1 MSAFKYFE
9 NLEQKLEQIKTDEFY
24 RPYLEELKATYEENK
39 EADTVLDYQ
48 SFMCFF
54 TTGSRLEYETKY
66 FARRSRLCVT
76 LILYLLYKEQHY
88 LDELCETIWQICSQI
103 TWVYPAHLRGI
114 EVEDY
119 RTHIDLGAAETA
131 HSLAEVDYLVGDALP
146 ERIRALIRHEV
157 KERIFD
163 AYESRPYFW
172 EKLENNWP
180 GVCGGSVGMAYMYLA
195 PERFE
200 KVKDRLLEVME
211 TFKRSYGEDG
221 SNTEGIS
228 YWQYGFWM
236 YLNFADMLYHY
247 SEGKIDIRHLEK
259 VEKMARFPLK
269 TVMRGYITVSF
280 SDSARVFPFENIG
293 LFTYLKKNYE
303 GYEILPPKTKEL
315 GKAGWSKSTFT
326 LRNFLWSDPE
336 CLKTQTELKMGME
349 YLPDAQWY
357 MVRKPNYSFSA
368 KGGHND
374 EGHNHNDVGNFV
386 LATDNGQMIADMGA
400 MEYTAKCFSSER
412 YTLLQNSSRGHS
424 VPIIDGKEQ
433 GAGRRYHASVREVTD
448 TRFSMEIQEAYV
460 TDIPKILRTFELAE
474 DGITMTDEYET
485 IEGHEIVERF
495 ISVVEPV
502 VDGNKIY
509 IGDIVLGAEG
519 LLKITKDA
527 VKDKKQRDEYL
538 WLIDY
543 QVTEK
548 KFVMEIQVGEK

>member
-1 MSAFKYFE
+1 
-9 NLEQKLEQIKTDEFY
+9 
-24 RPYLEELKATYEENK
+24 
-39 EADTVLDYQ
+39 
-48 SFMCFF
+48 
-54 TTGSRLEYETKY
+54 
-66 FARRSRLCVT
+66 
-76 LILYLLYKEQHY
+76 
-88 LDELCETIWQICSQI
+88 
-103 TWVYPAHLRGI
+103 
-114 EVEDY
+114 
-119 RTHIDLGAAETA
+119 
-131 HSLAEVDYLVGDALP
+131 
-146 ERIRALIRHEV
+146 
-157 KERIFD
+157 
-163 AYESRPYFW
+163 
-172 EKLENNWP
+172 
-180 GVCGGSVGMAYMYLA
+180 MYLA

-228 YWQYGFWM
+228 YWEYGFWM
-236 YLNFADMLYHY
+236 YLNFAEMLYRY
-247 SEGKIDIRHLEK
+247 SAGKTDIRHLEK

-269 TVMRGYITVSF
+269 TVMRGYTTASF
-280 SDSARVFPFENIG
+280 SDSVRMFSFKNIG
-293 LFTYLKKNYE
+293 LFTYLKKNYD
-303 GYEILPPKTKEL
+303 GYEILPPKDREL
-315 GKAGWSKSTFT
+315 EKTGWTKSTFAV
-326 LRNFLWSDPE
+326 RNLLWSDPA
-336 CLKTQTELKMGME
+336 CLQEQTELKMGME
-349 YLPDAQWY
+349 YLTDAQWY
-357 MVRKPNYSFSA
+357 VVRKPNYAFAA

-433 GAGRRYHASVREVTD
+433 GSGRKYRANVQEVTEN
-448 TRFSMEIQEAYV
+448 RFSMELQGAYE
-460 TDIPKILRTFELAE
+460 TDIPKIIRSFELG
-474 DGITMTDEYET
+474 DHGVTVTDEYET